1 MTQADEWSPKIEE
14 LLKDKSVD
22 GVVAANILVKS
33 LIDDGTVIYETANV
47 PFIDLDWKLTLKCT
61 GKEWNKDAD
70 KDDVEKLA
78 DDICDAEGLDYE
90 SVDHVKVD
98 GEKMCVYLDRIGFD
112 DGIPSGSKATHCA
125 KVEVTGEQ
133 VKNLITPTPKDDD
146 KIVIDCCA
154 VANTDEASIKFSDGS
169 KYVVKSRQID

>member
-22 GVVAANILVKS
+22 GVVAADILIKS

-47 PFIDLDWKLTLKCT
+47 PYIDLDWKLTLKCT

-70 KDDVEKLA
+70 KDDVEKIA
-78 DDICDAEGLDYE
+78 DDICDAEGIPE
-90 SVDHVKVD
+90 VIVAHVKVD
-98 GEKMCVYLDRIGFD
+98 GEKMCIYLKNEDG
-112 DGIPSGSKATHCA
+112 GIPSGSKATHCA

-154 VANTDEASIKFSDGS
+154 VANTDKASIKFSDGS
-169 KYVVKSRQID
+169 KYVVKSRQIN